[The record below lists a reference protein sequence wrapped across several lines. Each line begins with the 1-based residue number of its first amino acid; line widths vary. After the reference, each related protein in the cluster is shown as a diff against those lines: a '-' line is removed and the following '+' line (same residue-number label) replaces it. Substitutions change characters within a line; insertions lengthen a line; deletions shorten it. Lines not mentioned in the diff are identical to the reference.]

1 LTLVPVEIATPR
13 LVLVPASRE
22 LAEAVVAGDL
32 SVVAHTDGWPHED
45 TLDGLGLALDPDD
58 PSPVWLVTLDGV
70 VIGDCGTVGLV
81 DTAGEIEIGYGL
93 AAEQRGFGFGSEL
106 VAGLS
111 GWLLAQSAVRRV
123 VARGV
128 LADNTPSRRALERA
142 GFVLEREVDGL
153 TWYGLDVRIDGSLEG
168 VDWVQA
174 KADLAADQFDN
185 GRSADAL
192 RRSFEASQ
200 HVAIARAGD
209 RVVGMARALSDGVCN
224 AYLLDVW
231 TAAAYRR
238 QGIASRLV
246 QRLLEQVPGQH
257 LGLQTDNAQQF
268 YESLGFR
275 PQPDF
280 WSRVSGT
287 WLDNDANR

>member
-1 LTLVPVEIATPR
+1 MTLVPAQIATPR
-13 LVLVPASRE
+13 LVLVPAALE
-22 LAEAVVAGDL
+22 LAAAVVAGDL
-32 SVVAHTDGWPHED
+32 SGVAHAEGWPHQD
-45 TLDGLGLALDPDD
+45 TLDGLGLALDPNE
-58 PSPVWLVTLDGV
+58 PSPVWLVTLDGS

-81 DTAGEIEIGYGL
+81 DAAGEIEIGYGL
-93 AAEQRGFGFGSEL
+93 APEHRGFGFGTEL
-106 VAGLS
+106 VVGLS
-111 GWLLAQSAVRRV
+111 GWLLTQPGVRRV

-142 GFVLEREVDGL
+142 GFVCEREADGL
-153 TWYGLDVRIDGSLEG
+153 TWYGLGVRIDDSLEG
-168 VDWVQA
+168 IDWVQA
-174 KADLAADQFDN
+174 KSDLAADRFDN

-192 RRSFEASQ
+192 RRSFEGSR
-200 HVAIARAGD
+200 HVAIARDGG

-231 TAAAYRR
+231 TASAYRR
-238 QGIASRLV
+238 RGIASRMV
-246 QRLLEQVPGQH
+246 QRLLEQMPGQH
-257 LGLQTDNAQQF
+257 LGLQTDNAQQL

-275 PQPDF
+275 PQPEF